1 MDNSFENII
10 PWNGANDTGRDVR
23 LKWERNFAKI
33 GLNFAELAGKFTT
46 VDEMFDLIAEEL
58 TNRIRK
64 DQPDTAAELITFIK
78 GIQLGEW
85 SQGSAGSAIYQD
97 KDGNW
102 HFEAD
107 FMNIRKKLTATEI
120 EIMEASHIGGV
131 LHLTGASMKCIKVE
145 ETADAYRCFM
155 RLEDSDGNR
164 VYNQWKVGDQAFV
177 ETFNLTRQ
185 ADGKLG
191 NHYLWRLVTAVG
203 EDYIDLSKTIAGVGS
218 DAPLAGD
225 KIVLLG
231 YQGTDDPDRQNAMIL
246 AGAGVGSPSLKEY
259 TGINSFSLPEEENRI
274 QPGNNKFKGDL
285 YTQDGQSVKTQF
297 NILGDKISAEVSS
310 VRDDLAKGTSLL
322 NNPNFNLMNYWQTD
336 NEVKLL
342 TSSGKWIFANNK
354 LFGLKK
360 AFAGVT
366 YDGSRTALFIRNKY
380 ILQLN
385 DNLIAKPT
393 FKQNTEN
400 LYVPEYFYIKFYYRV
415 KKAGTLAMLFDG
427 EDKTG
432 WIPYNSISVVTALS
446 ESDTY
451 QTFETSGQWN
461 GTGNFKLSFTG
472 EIYLYGGVVL
482 AKDKVAPLE
491 EKSAG
496 WLTEADGVKIWAAS
510 EITMPDGTK
519 VKASSLFNVTADG
532 IFLKS
537 DNIKLEGV
545 VTANENFRIREDGSI
560 ETNNAKLSGYLYS
573 KFIDVVSSDAILQPD
588 NSYLLN
594 TNLNLDVSHKNIKLP
609 VSEEYMGARVL
620 LMDSHFIVTRV
631 PQPPTKIE
639 TEDGSY
645 ITSGLFDGSNFM
657 YKGIIIEAGTVEL
670 TLKRLLTGYTESGD
684 EIYKYRWVL
693 INCSAK
699 TLTPYN

>member
-1 MDNSFENII
+1 MATNQEVIDNLIDYI
-10 PWNGANDTGRDVR
+10 DKAI
-23 LKWERNFAKI
+23 LKNSVSNRQVAAVLAF
-33 GLNFAELAGKFTT
+33 LNESLKQLPTL
-46 VDEMFDLIAEEL
+46 DLDSL
-58 TNRIRK
+58 SNYFLRK
-64 DQPDTAAELITFIK
+64 DQPGEAAEIITFIK

-97 KDGNW
+97 EDGNW

-107 FMNIRKKLTATEI
+107 FMNIRKKITAIEI

-145 ETADAYRCFM
+145 EIADAYRCFM

-177 ETFNLTRQ
+177 ETFNLSRQ

-231 YQGTDDPDRQNAMIL
+231 YQGADDPDRQNATII
-246 AGAGVGSPSLKEY
+246 AGAGVGSPFLKQY
-259 TGINSFSLPEEENRI
+259 TGINSFTLPEEETRLK
-274 QPGNNKFKGDL
+274 PGDNKLKGDL
-285 YTQDGQSVKTQF
+285 YTQDGQNVKTQF

-310 VRDDLAKGTSLL
+310 VRDDLAKETSLL

-342 TSSGKWIFANNK
+342 TASGKWIFVNNK
-354 LFGLKK
+354 LFGRKK

-393 FKQNTEN
+393 FTQNAEN

-415 KKAGTLAMLFDG
+415 KKAGTLAILFEG

-432 WIPYNSISVVTALS
+432 WVPYNSISVVTALS

-451 QTFETSGQWN
+451 QTFETGGQWN

-472 EIYLYGGVVL
+472 EIYLYGVVL
-482 AKDKVAPLE
+482 AKDRVASLE

-560 ETNNAKLSGYLYS
+560 ETQNAKLSGYLYS

-594 TNLNLDVSHKNIKLP
+594 TNLNLDVSHNNIKLP

-620 LMDSHFIVTRV
+620 LMDSHFITTRV
-631 PQPPTKIE
+631 PHPPTKIE

-657 YKGIIIEAGTVEL
+657 YKGIIIDAGTVEL
-670 TLKRLLTGYTESGD
+670 TLKRLLAGYTESGD
-684 EIYKYRWVL
+684 EIYEYRWVL